1 MGLGTGEMMQTSVR
15 GGSATAFAVGVL
27 LLAAACG
34 SSPQTPNVSPA
45 SPATV
50 TGAATTPAPSTQG
63 RTPTTGTGTS
73 PASTAT
79 PAPKVT
85 THPSTSTPPSP
96 KPTTP
101 ASTSVPTAPIPPS
114 LIGHV
119 VSRIPTSRRVVA
131 LTFDAGANGDA
142 VSSILATLSKEKVA
156 ASFYLTGDF
165 VNSFPTL
172 AVRMAAAGRV
182 GNHTADHPH
191 LPLLTEAQA
200 RAQVTS
206 ARTTILRVTG
216 EDPRPLFRFPFGDS
230 GPRDLRMVN
239 DLGYVAVG
247 WTIDTLGWQGTSGG
261 RSADSVVQR
270 VLAAA
275 TPGEIVL
282 MHVGSHPTDHSTL
295 DADALPRVIA
305 GLRAAGYSF
314 VTLDALGAG

>member
-1 MGLGTGEMMQTSVR
+1 MLSAVRETS
-15 GGSATAFAVGVL
+15 TAVFAVGVL

-34 SSPQTPNVSPA
+34 SSAQTPNASLT

-50 TGAATTPAPSTQG
+50 TSEATSSSATSTPTTTAASSTG
-63 RTPTTGTGTS
+63 TTPTTGTGTS
-73 PASTAT
+73 PAFTAT
-79 PAPKVT
+79 PPTEPT
-85 THPSTSTPPSP
+85 THPSTS
-96 KPTTP
+96 
-101 ASTSVPTAPIPPS
+101 VPTASIPRS
-114 LIGHV
+114 LFGHV

-142 VSSILATLSKEKVA
+142 VSSILATLAKEKVA
-156 ASFYLTGDF
+156 ASFYFTGDF

-191 LPLLTEAQA
+191 LPLLTDAQA
-200 RAQVTS
+200 RTQVTS
-206 ARTTILRVTG
+206 ARTAILRVTG